1 MKLGFITA
9 CLPKR
14 TLPQLCECA
23 AAEGYEA
30 LEVAAWPNLGDRPF
44 TATSGPSPRT
54 SGSGVSPPAGRGRPG
69 SHGGRH
75 ATPP

>member
-14 TLPQLCECA
+14 TLPQLCEWA

-30 LEVAAWPNLGDRPF
+30 LEVAA
-44 TATSGPSPRT
+44 
-54 SGSGVSPPAGRGRPG
+54 
-69 SHGGRH
+69 
-75 ATPP
+75 

>member
-14 TLPQLCECA
+14 TLPQLCEWA

-30 LEVAAWPNLGDRPF
+30 LEVAAWPDLPLVQPRWFLGYQ
-44 TATSGPSPRT
+44 G
-54 SGSGVSPPAGRGRPG
+54 
-69 SHGGRH
+69 
-75 ATPP
+75 